1 MYLLK
6 ILLRNLS
13 ELHHRK
19 NIFGSEESYV
29 NARMNPESML
39 VQYENDAVNVVFSNV
54 GDIFEEDSFKNK
66 GKLEL
71 EWVIQVSEYAA
82 PETLK

>member
-1 MYLLK
+1 
-6 ILLRNLS
+6 
-13 ELHHRK
+13 
-19 NIFGSEESYV
+19 
-29 NARMNPESML
+29 
-39 VQYENDAVNVVFSNV
+39 VNVMFSNV

-82 PETLK
+82 PETLKQHRVTAKSNLWTIGCVFYELLFNEKFICFEKIKS